1 MASIVAES
9 ATRVD
14 WTQPS
19 LWAAVA
25 VIVGLPTAWNIVA
38 RNEHRTRTITK
49 ILGETCRIGTRD
61 WEQDWEQIE
70 SWTLGELTPRK
81 HCCLACAPPLR
92 I

>member
-49 ILGETCRIGTRD
+49 ILGKKRMETRRIGSR
-61 WEQDWEQIE
+61 
-70 SWTLGELTPRK
+70 TLGELTPRK